1 MALAILLLFGCG
13 SGDEID
19 RVVVSGTVTF
29 NSEPVADGQIRFVP
43 TYGSKLPVSGSAISA
58 GKYSVTMRGGVPVG
72 KHRIEINSYRK
83 LEKRYSDQPEAIV
96 PQRTTPTGKI
106 QFSERIGAGNSERE
120 ILDAGFCADGLTRM
134 VCQQLYASI
143 AR

>member
-72 KHRIEINSYRK
+72 KQRIEINSYRK

-96 PQRTTPTGKI
+96 PREQLLPAR
-106 QFSERIGAGNSERE
+106 FNSASELERE
-120 ILDAGFCADGLTRM
+120 IPSGKSLTLDFALTD
-134 VCQQLYASI
+134 
-143 AR
+143 